1 MKIKMTKHAQVVIT
15 AVYLLLFLSGI
26 LSLLLYSFRSG
37 LPDWLNAHSVAYHC
51 VLSGGFG
58 GCVYC
63 LRSVYLNACV
73 KKNWDGK
80 WIPWYLIRPFVS
92 MACGGISF
100 IFLKAGLLVLE
111 AEQKQ
116 DRTDFAFYAFA
127 LIAGLNVDKFIAKIE
142 KIAQSVWG
150 IEESRTKREQDKL
163 KVNDS

>member
-1 MKIKMTKHAQVVIT
+1 MAKNTQVWTV
-15 AVYLLLFLSGI
+15 AVYLLFLLVGI
-26 LSLLLYSFRSG
+26 LILLLWSFRSG

-80 WIPWYLIRPFVS
+80 WIPWYFIRPFVS
-92 MACGGISF
+92 MTCGGISF
-100 IFLKAGLLVLE
+100 IFLKAGLLALE

-142 KIAQSVWG
+142 EISQSVWG
-150 IEESRTKREQDKL
+150 IEKSRTKKEQDKL